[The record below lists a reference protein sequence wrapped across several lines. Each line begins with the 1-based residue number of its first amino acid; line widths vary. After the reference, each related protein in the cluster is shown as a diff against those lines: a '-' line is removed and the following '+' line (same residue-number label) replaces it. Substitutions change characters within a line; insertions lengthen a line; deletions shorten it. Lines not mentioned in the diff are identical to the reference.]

1 MASTP
6 STSPLAPLP
15 PTTPGAPLPASTLGT
30 PLPATTPTVSAPTKT
45 VPTGEQPLTP
55 KQQHYLATGSS
66 LMIIEKKILLKGTTK
81 DEEREFLNH
90 KMNTERKPMCGQYE
104 TLAEMATD
112 IDGRKPSKD
121 IEKIIFRNMMKIM
134 LNEFDS

>member
-15 PTTPGAPLPASTLGT
+15 PTTPGTLLPASTLGA
-30 PLPATTPTVSAPTKT
+30 PLPATTPTVSAPTET

-55 KQQHYLATGSS
+55 EQQHYLATGSP
-66 LMIIEKKILLKGTTK
+66 LMIIERKILLKGTTN

-90 KMNTERKPMCGQYE
+90 K
-104 TLAEMATD
+104 
-112 IDGRKPSKD
+112 
-121 IEKIIFRNMMKIM
+121 
-134 LNEFDS
+134 